1 MSTLKMLKGLL
12 LGMVLSLTIAT
23 SANAITVPPTFHDE
37 GTAAVLSKSYFFTLL
52 GPGFFE
58 ADMTG
63 YSGTFTFV
71 SVADGLEAFLV
82 SPLGAYVK
90 AEGPL
95 SAGTYLAS
103 FTGTAVKASPF
114 WEITVSAV
122 PEPSTM
128 GMLFAG
134 LGMLG
139 YISVRRRKMD

>member
-23 SANAITVPPTFHDE
+23 SANAITVPPNYYDS
-37 GTAAVLSKSYFFTLL
+37 GSPALLSKSYVFTLL
-52 GPGFFE
+52 GPGFFD

-71 SVADGLEAFLV
+71 SLASGLEAFLV
-82 SPLGAYVK
+82 SPLGAFVEAK
-90 AEGPL
+90 GPL
-95 SAGTYLAS
+95 TAGTYIAN
-103 FTGTAVKASPF
+103 FTGSALSAPF
-114 WEITVSAV
+114 YEISVTAV

-139 YISVRRRKMD
+139 YISIRRRKMD